1 MNVIKN
7 ELLVKKI
14 ILLISF
20 IIITANTYLI
30 LSNTSIYSQIQNIAE
45 TGLYPYVVLLL
56 CIIFFITR
64 SNIKES
70 YKISKNQ
77 EIERVYF
84 ILGSVLIFLSVL
96 MPKNVDLPYIVF
108 EIILGY
114 LGICFL
120 VIGKFA
126 IFPTYLLSIYGF
138 SIAFPEFAEQ
148 HPSESFLQ
156 LITWITVKISSIFIP
171 VNFSNY
177 SIRIFSLTEENI
189 LIIINTA
196 CTGVAALALFIA
208 IFALMMADIPLPKK
222 DAAFFFIF
230 GIIGTFVQNIVR
242 LVVLVL
248 TGYYFGS
255 QALSNAHEVIGY
267 IMFGLYYMLFAYLY
281 LRKAR
286 HYRIARQSI
295 QLQQP

>member
-1 MNVIKN
+1 M
-7 ELLVKKI
+7 
-14 ILLISF
+14 
-20 IIITANTYLI
+20 
-30 LSNTSIYSQIQNIAE
+30 
-45 TGLYPYVVLLL
+45 VLLL
-56 CIIFFITR
+56 CIIFFIAR

-70 YKISKNQ
+70 YKISKYQ
-77 EIERVYF
+77 EIELTYF
-84 ILGSVLIFLSVL
+84 ISGIVLILLSIL
-96 MPKNVDLPYIVF
+96 MPINVDLPYITF
-108 EIILGY
+108 KIILGY
-114 LGICFL
+114 LGIYFL
-120 VIGKFA
+120 VVGKFA
-126 IFPTYLLSIYGF
+126 ILPTYLLSIYGF

-148 HPSESFLQ
+148 HTSESFLQ
-156 LITWITVKISSIFIP
+156 FITWITVKISSIFIP

-177 SIRIFSLTEENI
+177 TIRIFSLTDESI

-230 GIIGTFVQNIVR
+230 GIIGTFIQNIVR
-242 LVVLVL
+242 LVVLTL

-286 HYRIARQSI
+286 HYSRQSI
-295 QLQQP
+295 QLQQL

>member
-1 MNVIKN
+1 MNVIKV
-7 ELLVKKI
+7 EPFVGKI
-14 ILLISF
+14 IILISF
-20 IIITANTYLI
+20 VIITVNTYLI
-30 LSNTSIYSQIQNIAE
+30 LSNTSIYSQINNIPT
-45 TGLYPYVVLLL
+45 TGVYPYVVLLL

-64 SNIKES
+64 SNIKEL
-70 YKISKNQ
+70 YRISKDQ
-77 EIERVYF
+77 EIELTYF
-84 ILGSVLIFLSVL
+84 ISGIVLILLSIL

-108 EIILGY
+108 KIILGY
-114 LGICFL
+114 LGIYFL
-120 VIGKFA
+120 IIGKFA
-126 IFPTYLLSIYGF
+126 ILPTYLLSIYGF

-148 HPSESFLQ
+148 HTSETFLQ
-156 LITWITVKISSIFIP
+156 FITWITVKISSIFIP

-177 SIRIFSLTEENI
+177 TIRIISLTEENI
-189 LIIINTA
+189 LMIINTA

-255 QALSNAHEVIGY
+255 QALSHAHEVIGY
-267 IMFGLYYMLFAYLY
+267 ILFGLYYMLFAYLY
-281 LRKAR
+281 LKKAR
-286 HYRIARQSI
+286 HYRIAGQSI